1 MGGADNGQFVYLNE
15 SISLLKNNQTSF
27 TIIKGGKIDF
37 DEIIL
42 EIDQHKIAGCTL
54 ADVHILIE
62 TLSMN
67 GKQIKLKTVKSGIVV
82 SFTSYSY
89 W

>member
-1 MGGADNGQFVYLNE
+1 
-15 SISLLKNNQTSF
+15 
-27 TIIKGGKIDF
+27 
-37 DEIIL
+37 
-42 EIDQHKIAGCTL
+42 
-54 ADVHILIE
+54 
-62 TLSMN
+62 MN